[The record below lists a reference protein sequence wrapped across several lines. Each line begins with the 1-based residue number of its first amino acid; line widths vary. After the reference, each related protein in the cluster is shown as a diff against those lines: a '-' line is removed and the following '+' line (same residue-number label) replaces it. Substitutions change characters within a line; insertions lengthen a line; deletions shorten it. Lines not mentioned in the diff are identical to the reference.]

1 MNILPGDNINDD
13 LFPQVRA
20 FGKIGVFANL
30 TFEVSTLKVFTFD
43 DYRRETKAR
52 YEKHKLINRT
62 PVLEFLGRDLTEI
75 SFEMKFHRQLGV
87 NPRTAA
93 RRVRE
98 LCEKGTADYLVIGTE
113 IISDNLFV
121 IESCSEAVEAWD
133 GWGKPVLSTVK
144 VKMLEYV
151 ERINDDIR
159 TGNLS
164 TIYKNFTS

>member
-1 MNILPGDNINDD
+1 MAGIVSGDNINDGM
-13 LFPQVRA
+13 FPQIKA

-30 TFEVSTLKVFTFD
+30 VFEVSTEKVFTFD
-43 DYRRETKAR
+43 DYQRETKAR

-75 SFEMKFHRQLGV
+75 SFEMKFYRQLGV

-98 LCEKGTADYLVIGTE
+98 LCEKGTADYLVIGNE

-121 IESCSEAVEAWD
+121 IESCSESVEMWD
-133 GWGKPVLSTVK
+133 GFGNPIVSAVK
-144 VKMLEYV
+144 VKMIEYV
-151 ERINDDIR
+151 ERINHDIR
-159 TGNLS
+159 TGNITAL
-164 TIYKNFTS
+164 Y